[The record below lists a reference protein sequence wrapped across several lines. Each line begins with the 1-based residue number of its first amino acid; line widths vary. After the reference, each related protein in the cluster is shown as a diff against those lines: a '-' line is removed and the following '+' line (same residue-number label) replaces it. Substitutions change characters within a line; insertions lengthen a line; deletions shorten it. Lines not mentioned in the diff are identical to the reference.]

1 MVLYA
6 SFLFLWGLAS
16 LFIWSIWH
24 NDGWNVGLWRWK
36 HVGP

>member
-16 LFIWSIWH
+16 FLSDQSGIMMGGMSVCGVE
-24 NDGWNVGLWRWK
+24 NT
-36 HVGP
+36 